1 MINKSLNWQLQR
13 HRSQSQGLFT
23 TFTSIGTCARTK
35 LGDTEHFTWQKFYT
49 TSLQW
54 SQWLLCRRSM
64 NECIKQSVQLVK
76 PLTTKNA
83 NRQHEFYAESNI
95 IQMPPPHLP
104 TTTIQQHN
112 ALWFT
117 WRQHSKILKIQ
128 TQQLEQCHMMWY
140 HKFNHDWTLTY
151 LNWLKA
157 DHYSDIY

>member
-1 MINKSLNWQLQR
+1 
-13 HRSQSQGLFT
+13 
-23 TFTSIGTCARTK
+23 
-35 LGDTEHFTWQKFYT
+35 
-49 TSLQW
+49 
-54 SQWLLCRRSM
+54 M

-117 WRQHSKILKIQ
+117 
-128 TQQLEQCHMMWY
+128 
-140 HKFNHDWTLTY
+140 
-151 LNWLKA
+151 
-157 DHYSDIY
+157 